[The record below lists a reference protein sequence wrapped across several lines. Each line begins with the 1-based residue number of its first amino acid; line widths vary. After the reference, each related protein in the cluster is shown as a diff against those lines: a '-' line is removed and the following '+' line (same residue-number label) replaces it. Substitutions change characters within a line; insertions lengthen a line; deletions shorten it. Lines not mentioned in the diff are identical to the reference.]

1 MQRGVRILA
10 GLCLAFVL
18 AGCAT
23 PALTVSES
31 QNKVRDS
38 REARLYFIRPKTN
51 TAMAVAPDVKINNQV
66 VGAIP
71 NGSYFFVDRPAGQY
85 TIAIEQQIDFGR
97 FEADIQIASGQTYYF
112 EILSKPSYI
121 PTGGGGVIV
130 MQPRSVGTEAVK
142 QRSLG
147 GSFRLNTLD
156 AVVAAAEMEK
166 LKVVR

>member
-1 MQRGVRILA
+1 MQILA
-10 GLCLAFVL
+10 GLCLAWVL

-31 QNKVRDS
+31 QSKVRDT

-51 TAMAVAPDVKINNQV
+51 IAMAVAPDVKINNQF

-85 TIAIEQQIDFGR
+85 TIVIEQQIDFGR
-97 FEADIQIASGQTYYF
+97 FEADIQVAPGETRYF
-112 EILSKPSYI
+112 EIISKPTYI
-121 PTGGGGVIV
+121 PTGGGGVV
-130 MQPRSVGTEAVK
+130 VLNPRSAGTSGVK
-142 QRSLG
+142 QRSIG

-166 LKVVR
+166 LKVSR